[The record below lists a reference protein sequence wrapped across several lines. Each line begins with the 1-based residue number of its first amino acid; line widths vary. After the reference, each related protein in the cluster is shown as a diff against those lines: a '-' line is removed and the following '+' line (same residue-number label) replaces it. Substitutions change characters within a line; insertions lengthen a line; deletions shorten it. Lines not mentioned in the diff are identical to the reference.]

1 MSSTEAG
8 PQHCHAASPT
18 WCSCR
23 SFSAVALQY
32 AGDAVSWGCILR
44 VLPRDWNAQ
53 PFMASWER
61 SAFKKSK
68 EIKLWSD
75 FYFFSFL
82 SCPPPQK
89 KIFKDFPPV
98 SGTCLSPAAC
108 VLWSWELWWLPL
120 PLCKSSSSP
129 WPLAMLST
137 RSFWLLYLAASR
149 FPVLDCKHVL
159 FLFYLFHVFSSF
171 TCLGISGFH

>member
-75 FYFFSFL
+75 FYFFLSFPA
-82 SCPPPQK
+82 PPPKNLQR
-89 KIFKDFPPV
+89 F
-98 SGTCLSPAAC
+98 
-108 VLWSWELWWLPL
+108 
-120 PLCKSSSSP
+120 SSSQWNLPKPCSMCAVKLGAVMASP
-129 WPLAMLST
+129 SSLQ
-137 RSFWLLYLAASR
+137 
-149 FPVLDCKHVL
+149 VL
-159 FLFYLFHVFSSF
+159 FFSLAFGNAFNKKFLTSLLSSF
-171 TCLGISGFH
+171 TLSSLRL